1 MTLTATFFFTAA
13 CGSSNDAA
21 PTDDP
26 TTLATVLINQYGK
39 AIFERDQG
47 TLGEM
52 LSDAFLL
59 RRTDG
64 TGYTREGFIDA
75 LAEGSDYELVGYK
88 VTDVTAQQDGD
99 ILVTTFTEDV
109 DAIENG
115 TSVTSEPSPALV
127 SFVGYGTTKTGTSE
141 ISTILCATAPN
152 NAALIRPD

>member
-1 MTLTATFFFTAA
+1 MVSTLLGTLLFSTA
-13 CGSSNDAA
+13 CSGSTSSTDDA

-26 TTLATVLINQYGK
+26 TALATELINQYGK
-39 AIFERDQG
+39 AIFERDQE

-88 VTDVTAQQDGD
+88 VTDVNAQQDGD

-109 DAIENG
+109 DVIENG
-115 TSVTSEPSPALV
+115 KSVTSEPSPALV
-127 SFVGYGTTKTGTSE
+127 TFVRVDGQWKVASE
-141 ISTILCATAPN
+141 AFFSK
-152 NAALIRPD
+152 